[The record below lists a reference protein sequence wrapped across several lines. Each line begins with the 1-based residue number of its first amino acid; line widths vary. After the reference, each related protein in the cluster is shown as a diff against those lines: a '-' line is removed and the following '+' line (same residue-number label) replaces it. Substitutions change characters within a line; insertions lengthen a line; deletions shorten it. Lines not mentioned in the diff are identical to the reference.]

1 MNFIFG
7 GTSVANSALSVLT
20 ALNKSQAVIEFSLD
34 GKILTANRNFLEVM
48 GYDLSEVVG
57 QHHSM
62 FIEPAYRSSDDYRRF
77 WENLRNG
84 EFQRAQFKRIGKGGK
99 EVWIEASYN
108 PILDKDGHPVKVVKY
123 ATDVTASKMEYADL
137 LGKMNAVLR
146 SQAVIEFNLDG
157 TIITANQNFLSA
169 MGYSLEEIRGKHH
182 SMFVEASYRGS
193 NDYKAF
199 WDKLRGGEFQ
209 SAQFKRIGKGGRE
222 VWIEASY
229 NPIFDLN
236 GKACK
241 VVKFATDVTKQ
252 VALLADLKR
261 LIDVNFSEID
271 SAIHQSNNQADLAS
285 LAAGQTAANVQTV
298 AASSEELAASISEIS
313 QSMTKSQAAT
323 DGAFAQVVSAGDA
336 TKRLSDAAVAM
347 GGIVGMIQNIA
358 GQINL
363 LALNATIE
371 SARAGEA
378 GKGFAVVANEV
389 KNLANQA
396 AKATGQITK
405 EIEGVQSISG
415 EVVVA
420 LDGIRGSIDN
430 VREYVAAT
438 ASAVEEQSAV
448 TRDMSANMQNA
459 SSAVDTITNNISS
472 IAAAVT
478 QAEAAISKTKE
489 AAQVLAR

>member
-1 MNFIFG
+1 M
-7 GTSVANSALSVLT
+7 S
-20 ALNKSQAVIEFSLD
+20 
-34 GKILTANRNFLEVM
+34 
-48 GYDLSEVVG
+48 
-57 QHHSM
+57 
-62 FIEPAYRSSDDYRRF
+62 
-77 WENLRNG
+77 
-84 EFQRAQFKRIGKGGK
+84 
-99 EVWIEASYN
+99 
-108 PILDKDGHPVKVVKY
+108 
-123 ATDVTASKMEYADL
+123 
-137 LGKMNAVLR
+137 
-146 SQAVIEFNLDG
+146 
-157 TIITANQNFLSA
+157 
-169 MGYSLEEIRGKHH
+169 
-182 SMFVEASYRGS
+182 
-193 NDYKAF
+193 
-199 WDKLRGGEFQ
+199 
-209 SAQFKRIGKGGRE
+209 
-222 VWIEASY
+222 
-229 NPIFDLN
+229 
-236 GKACK
+236 
-241 VVKFATDVTKQ
+241 
-252 VALLADLKR
+252 
-261 LIDVNFSEID
+261 
-271 SAIHQSNNQADLAS
+271 
-285 LAAGQTAANVQTV
+285 
-298 AASSEELAASISEIS
+298 
-313 QSMTKSQAAT
+313 KSQAAT
-323 DGAFAQVVSAGDA
+323 DGAFAQVVSAGQA
-336 TKRLSDAAVAM
+336 TQRLTEAGVAM

-448 TRDMSANMQNA
+448 TRDMSSNMQTA